1 MSQDNTAQT
10 PPQAPSTP
18 EEWKPEPRKWEW
30 KDLFSAPMVAFK
42 PKCMLVSAVTVA
54 LLVVFFY
61 GSSGLLASIA
71 NMNSNDSFLYGGE
84 YKPVTDLARWTAP
97 VLYSITWWISL
108 AFAFAI
114 FSTGASLVGIFMKA
128 DLLDDEFL
136 SMSEAFSQFIG
147 RLKSVVMVPLFLVG
161 IVGACTF
168 IAWLLLFLGGIVPFV
183 GPFLFAILY
192 ILAFLFG
199 LFLVLLFIA
208 VLLSS
213 FVFPGIVAAR
223 KHGWFDNVIDTFEA
237 VGTRPHLVVL
247 NLLLTLGMIVVAIS
261 MGFGAM
267 RTISSLSRH
276 AAPVFVYGRDAYHK
290 SLAEGVWTA
299 DQRGNDLVSKI
310 VLEPLGKYCPTN
322 FLANHTNNEMD
333 SRVGATEGLIRNFVD
348 APDKET
354 MRSQEA
360 YEPVTY
366 WGSGLIVGIMK
377 IILAVFII
385 GYAMN
390 LFVAGGLF
398 TWLTVR
404 EDDCWDDEELEDLDK
419 LAKELEEEAKRD
431 AEAETA
437 KAAAGGEAKA

>member
-42 PKCMLVSAVTVA
+42 PKCMLISAITVA
-54 LLVVFFY
+54 LLVIFSFGVEGVTKHFY
-61 GSSGLLASIA
+61 NMITAVDATESSKWWAISLHSAL
-71 NMNSNDSFLYGGE
+71 
-84 YKPVTDLARWTAP
+84 
-97 VLYSITWWISL
+97 WWIFL
-108 AFAFAI
+108 AIAFSI

-136 SMSEAFSQFIG
+136 SMSEALAQFG
-147 RLKSVVMVPLFLVG
+147 QRLKSVVMVPAFLVG
-161 IVGACTF
+161 LVGGCTF
-168 IAWLLLFLGGIVPFV
+168 IAWALLFVAGLVPFA
-183 GPFLFAILY
+183 GPFLFALLY

-199 LFLVLLFIA
+199 LFLVLVFIA

-223 KHGWFDNVIDTFEA
+223 KHSWFDNVIDTFEA

-247 NLLLTLGMIVVAIS
+247 NILITFGMIAVAMFIA
-261 MGFGAM
+261 FGAM
-267 RTISSLSRH
+267 RKISELARLS
-276 AAPVFVYGRDAYHK
+276 APVGVYSRDSGTGV
-290 SLAEGVWTA
+290 SLAESVTNA
-299 DQRGNDLVSKI
+299 DLRGNYLLAEY
-310 VLEPLGKYCPTN
+310 VLSPLDRYCPSKFMDAGYQPPANMTN
-322 FLANHTNNEMD
+322 LVKSPVRALIELD
-333 SRVGATEGLIRNFVD
+333 SSD
-348 APDKET
+348 AYSMEKMAIND
-354 MRSQEA
+354 
-360 YEPVTY
+360 PVTY

-390 LFVAGGLF
+390 LFVAGGLL

-437 KAAAGGEAKA
+437 KAAAGGAQAKA